1 MKREIK
7 MAAPWSPVSVWACQ
21 FSAFNRRVRL
31 SSILLPINAWIL
43 SSWADKSWKWP
54 FSCKFQCSFFSH
66 VQICC
71 DHLNFLM
78 WFWTWCLVCE
88 PLRRG
93 PKIRIEV
100 FFTKVYGW
108 NLFCPCFWT
117 NPDHYH
123 AHSQLTS
130 SICGKFLWFSWSWRF
145 TLTLRGFPWRWWG
158 ASGREVE
165 ANCEMFWLYSV
176 LFEFLR

>member
-1 MKREIK
+1 MVPIEKAHSVKVKREIK
-7 MAAPWSPVSVWACQ
+7 MAAPWSPVSVLACQ
-21 FSAFNRRVRL
+21 FSAFNCRVRL

-88 PLRRG
+88 PWRRG

-100 FFTKVYGW
+100 HFTKVYGW
-108 NLFCPCFWT
+108 NRFCPCFWT
-117 NPDHYH
+117 NPDHF
-123 AHSQLTS
+123 QL
-130 SICGKFLWFSWSWRF
+130 IPSW
-145 TLTLRGFPWRWWG
+145 LRPF
-158 ASGREVE
+158 V
-165 ANCEMFWLYSV
+165 ANFCRSV
-176 LFEFLR
+176 GLGVSL